1 MVSDFIEDF
10 VQFKIIRNQQVS
22 GSSPLAGSI
31 HFKGFQQV
39 TLKPL
44 FYSQANI
51 SANPGK
57 LKPFCV

>member
-31 HFKGFQQV
+31 QNTKHHF
-39 TLKPL
+39 
-44 FYSQANI
+44 
-51 SANPGK
+51 SADK
-57 LKPFCV
+57 SV